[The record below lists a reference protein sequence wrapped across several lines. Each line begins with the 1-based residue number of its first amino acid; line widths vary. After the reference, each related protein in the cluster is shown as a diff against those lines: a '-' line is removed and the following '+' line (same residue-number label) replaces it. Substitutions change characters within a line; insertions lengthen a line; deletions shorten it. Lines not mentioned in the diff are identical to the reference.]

1 MDIEK
6 NIMKNYTQRRLEEF
20 DDEFNWLLSG
30 SITTFDVLGFEQR
43 LNVDMT
49 RIDLK
54 SFLSTSINQAIA
66 EDRERVRG
74 EIETFT
80 VYYRSVYSQDC
91 SRNETEEEKSIE
103 MIKLSDINSLLSSL
117 DKEII
122 NPKESCSPNIK
133 PECDCNGLY
142 IEPFTGK
149 HESYCSTKI
158 HQAEQEI
165 LKRVRGVIQ
174 KERDTW
180 AKESIGDKA
189 LQSLEKAL
197 QEKNIYF
204 CEKCKKQSICDKPT
218 VYRNCPCGADFSSL
232 DETKHKQT

>member
-1 MDIEK
+1 MTKYYTKSNINYGGQEVMTNTEK
-6 NIMKNYTQRRLEEF
+6 TCYSKHATRPILYTDTVDGKQTLR
-20 DDEFNWLLSG
+20 DDLWAV
-30 SITTFDVLGFEQR
+30 TTKE
-43 LNVDMT
+43 LNE
-49 RIDLK
+49 IH
-54 SFLSTSINQAIA
+54 QALA

-232 DETKHKQT
+232 DKLTDK